1 MCLVVNKNSQKIE
14 IPSLKNAKIEMPI
27 EQKLE
32 IAHRVGSE
40 RVLAST
46 LLKEIRSRK
55 NAKHLKNNVSKNP
68 KMEKSKQVSRSAF
81 TKARQMR
88 YAEGLWGTRR
98 APEHAQ
104 IYQQPEQ
111 EKYMC
116 RNLS

>member
-68 KMEKSKQVSRSAF
+68 KMEKSKQVSRSAI
-81 TKARQMR
+81 
-88 YAEGLWGTRR
+88 TR
-98 APEHAQ
+98 ACHLA
-104 IYQQPEQ
+104 
-111 EKYMC
+111 
-116 RNLS
+116 LSVLAFLLNAL